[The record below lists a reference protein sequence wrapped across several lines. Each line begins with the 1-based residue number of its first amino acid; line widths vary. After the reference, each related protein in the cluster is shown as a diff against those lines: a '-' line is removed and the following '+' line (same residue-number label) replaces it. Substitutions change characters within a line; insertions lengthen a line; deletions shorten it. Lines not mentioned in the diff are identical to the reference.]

1 METVNTPDPN
11 VTEAA
16 ADIKSAR
23 KRHTIWIGAAAF
35 LLLAFVAGM
44 LYHQKLQ
51 RDEEKRLT
59 IINAEVF
66 RDGTYID
73 GVSVGGMTKE
83 AAQASVEMAQQEQ
96 EDAIAFQL
104 EYNGKS
110 YPADASLF
118 AFAYDTDAVLSEA
131 FSLAR
136 TGTLKELEAELSDI
150 SANKR
155 HYKTTAAPDK
165 KAVDAFVASLAKEV
179 DIPAADAQFKVLIDN
194 SSVSDQEKKTSAYVL
209 AAASTTPE
217 QRFRYEP
224 EQNGVSVDREALTQA
239 LLSMAQSG
247 TYEDMEI
254 PVETVKAKVTLA
266 DIQKQVVLRGSS
278 YTSFN
283 KSPYNRGTRVFNIKK
298 AVGLINGTVL
308 QPGEVFSTND
318 TLGHR
323 TYGGGWKPAPAIVQG
338 RTEDQAGGGVCQV
351 STTMYLSVLKSDL
364 EIVYRQGHSGR
375 LSYVDGGLD
384 ATIDS
389 GRIDFQWKNNTGAPI
404 YVFCWVDD
412 GDKTVHFEIYGAAF
426 PEEYDEIRLSSKR
439 TDSVSPPGPMKYTV
453 DPRKPAGY
461 KEVFVERKSGSIWQ
475 SYATYLKDGVEVKTV
490 PVAQTKYRAYAGETI
505 IGPSANTVS
514 K

>member
-1 METVNTPDPN
+1 MEETPIPDISTTEVPAEPKPITKKRTV
-11 VTEAA
+11 
-16 ADIKSAR
+16 
-23 KRHTIWIGAAAF
+23 WIASVAF
-35 LLLAFVAGM
+35 VMLTLLAGV
-44 LYHQKLQ
+44 LYSQKLQ
-51 RDEEKRLT
+51 RDEATRLT

-66 RDGTYID
+66 RDGVILD
-73 GVSVGGMTKE
+73 HVPVGGMTIEE
-83 AAQASVEMAQQEQ
+83 ARAAVEQAQRERQ
-96 EDAIAFQL
+96 DAISFQL
-104 EYNGKS
+104 TYNSKN
-110 YPADASLF
+110 YPVDASAF
-118 AFAYDTDAVLSEA
+118 AFTYDTEAVLEEA

-136 TGTLKELEAELSDI
+136 TGTLKELQAELIDV

-155 HYKTTAAPDK
+155 YYRTVPTPDK
-165 KAVDAFVASLAKEV
+165 TAVEDFVASLAKEFDTPAV
-179 DIPAADAQFKVLIDN
+179 DAHFRVLIDK
-194 SSVSDQEKKTSAYVL
+194 SSVTEDEKKTSDYVL
-209 AAASTTPE
+209 SAAATRPE

-224 EQNGVSVDREALTQA
+224 EQDGLRVDQASLAQA

-247 TYEDMEI
+247 SYEDMNI
-254 PVETVKAKVTLA
+254 PVEAIKAKVTLA
-266 DIQKQVVLRGSS
+266 DIQEQVVLRGSS

-338 RTEDQAGGGVCQV
+338 RSEDQAGGGVCQV

-375 LSYVDGGLD
+375 LTYVDGGLD

-389 GRIDFQWKNNTGAPI
+389 GRIDFEWKNNTNAPI
-404 YVFCWVDD
+404 YLFSWVDD
-412 GDKTVHFEIYGAAF
+412 SDKTVHFEIYGAPF

-439 TDSVSPPGPMKYTV
+439 IEGVSPSGSMKYIV
-453 DPRKPAGY
+453 DPTKPAGY
-461 KEVFVERKSGSIWQ
+461 KEVYVARKSGSIWQ

-490 PVAQTKYRAYAGETI
+490 SVAKTKYRAYAGETI
-505 IGPSANTVS
+505 VGPST
-514 K
+514 